1 MKRLFY
7 PLLFSILILSSC
19 STGKK
24 ALQRGDYY
32 DAISKAVERLQ
43 SDPENRNS
51 IQVIEEGYSSAI
63 QYYQEEID
71 LTLTG
76 NDRFKWGK
84 AVEIM
89 DKVNK
94 LSEQIRKVP
103 AARKLISDPKTYISE
118 MRPAKEKAAGELYP
132 VALELMK
139 SGNKDDARQAYL
151 YFVKTD
157 QMIPGYQDAN
167 RMIIESKKRATYT
180 VIVEQIPAF
189 SELYNLSAVSFYDRV
204 LGMLKYSYPEKSFVN
219 FYSEADAGNFRIEH
233 PDMILKM
240 SFSDFHIGT
249 VQHNESEQPL
259 SKAVEERVK
268 VSKKDSVYFET
279 KYRNYKGTIKTM
291 NDQVLTEGLLKYEIF
306 DFQANNNVI
315 MSERIPGNF
324 LWNNAYAIFVGDREV
339 LDSKQTAML
348 NNRFYPMPSPQDLF
362 AEFSKPVFNQL
373 SNRLQTFFRKYEK

>member
-7 PLLFSILILSSC
+7 PLLFSIFILSSC

-32 DAISKAVERLQ
+32 DAISKAIERLQ

-89 DKVNK
+89 EKVNK

-103 AARKLISDPKTYISE
+103 AARKLVPDPKNYVSE
-118 MRPAKEKAAGELYP
+118 MRPAKEKAAGELYS

-189 SELYNLSAVSFYDRV
+189 SELYNLSAMSFYDRI

-219 FYSEADAGNFRIEH
+219 FYSENEASNFRIEH
-233 PDMILKM
+233 PDMILRI
-240 SFSDFHIGT
+240 SFYDFHIGRE
-249 VQHNESEQPL
+249 QHTESEQPL
-259 SKAVEERVK
+259 NKVVEERVK
-268 VSKKDSVYFET
+268 VNRKDTVIYET
-279 KYRNYKGTIKTM
+279 KVHNYRGTIKVI

-306 DFQANNNVI
+306 DFQANNSVI
-315 MSERIPGNF
+315 MSERIPGQF
-324 LWNNAYAIFVGDREV
+324 LWNNAYGIFVGDKQV
-339 LDSKQTAML
+339 LESNHVALL
-348 NNRFYPMPSPQDLF
+348 NNRAYPLPSPQDLF
-362 AEFSKPVFNQL
+362 IEFSKPVFDQL
-373 SNRLQTFFRKYEK
+373 SSRLRTFFRKYEK